1 MGVNIS
7 SFIDDLVPEHIAT
20 SYPDLIEF
28 IKVYALYL
36 EMGNESAS
44 HLNHI
49 DLHRDIDLIEDSL
62 ISELQIELGTAIP
75 RRSQGAAI
83 EGDPTIFYKHL
94 IEFYRSRGTPES
106 IKAFF
111 NIIYGDNVE
120 VYFPYEDV
128 LIPSDGRW
136 ISNTQAVV
144 DDHDWY
150 FNGVDDEGNVYDNLA
165 SNPSYT
171 YTISAAT
178 NVIDFSDDS
187 NRLMELDDALVYAKG
202 GSYGSKP
209 VLISNETSINLEL
222 SGNSYYN
229 ILRFNDTLDVGTVI
243 TVFRLGFYSDNRGF
257 TNDDI
262 KVQDSHFWQRFSYV
276 LKTGSNIDEWKSA
289 FTRLIHP
296 AGFIFFGEIFI
307 FIQMLENDRDQPG
320 LQFNII
326 NNKIL
331 AFAAGVRNA
340 AYTSVNEL
348 ENMQDGWKEVVD
360 ANGNVSNSEYD
371 SIYNIPDRTDPN
383 YDHDRIPL
391 FDVIRGHTIRA
402 NEVGT
407 YVEKIV
413 PYDITDN
420 KMMRLDSSFSVN
432 RWSNS
437 SPMSDYS
444 DKTIDDLINNS
455 NSLYNSNPKQM
466 GCKVNI
472 NTRDA
477 AIDVADDIGVPDYIG
492 EFITLDGGGNSSP
505 VTSNVNLYH
514 TWINNMQQV
523 SNIPTE
529 NNI

>member
-1 MGVNIS
+1 
-7 SFIDDLVPEHIAT
+7 
-20 SYPDLIEF
+20 
-28 IKVYALYL
+28 
-36 EMGNESAS
+36 
-44 HLNHI
+44 
-49 DLHRDIDLIEDSL
+49 
-62 ISELQIELGTAIP
+62 
-75 RRSQGAAI
+75 
-83 EGDPTIFYKHL
+83 
-94 IEFYRSRGTPES
+94 
-106 IKAFF
+106 
-111 NIIYGDNVE
+111 
-120 VYFPYEDV
+120 
-128 LIPSDGRW
+128 
-136 ISNTQAVV
+136 
-144 DDHDWY
+144 
-150 FNGVDDEGNVYDNLA
+150 
-165 SNPSYT
+165 
-171 YTISAAT
+171 
-178 NVIDFSDDS
+178 
-187 NRLMELDDALVYAKG
+187 MELDDALVYAKG

-289 FTRLIHP
+289 FTRLSHP

-420 KMMRLDSSFSVN
+420 KMMRLDSSFSIN